1 MQMKY
6 YLLTY
11 GCVCVCVFFYLEFQT
26 HLGVKHPNVEM
37 LISLFSKILNT
48 DIVLEGPQEDQEL
61 FQKAKKP

>member
-1 MQMKY
+1 MKY

-37 LISLFSKILNT
+37 LISLFSKILDA
-48 DIVLEGPQEDQEL
+48 DIVL
-61 FQKAKKP
+61 